1 MSRLALGTVQ
11 FGLDYGVSNQT
22 GKVDLDEAK
31 AILTACEELGIR
43 SLDTATEYGDSEKI
57 LGEIGIPNF
66 SITTKLPNLRAKE
79 EDNINQIVTNCVK
92 RSLFN
97 LKRQN
102 LDAILV
108 HNPQNLFG
116 PKGQIIWRSLK
127 DLQIQFNISKI
138 GVSIYD
144 PSELNLLENRNIYP
158 EIVQAPYNIFD
169 QKIYRSGWLQKL
181 VDRDVE
187 IHARSVFLQGLLL
200 QDESCRDRYFSRWSE
215 QFNQFKDFLEETG
228 YTALEACLQ
237 FVLANPLFKKIVVGV
252 QSVQQLI
259 DIAMISP
266 LSDNGI
272 KAKYLACDDL
282 DLIRP
287 QNWQLQ
293 KRN

>member
-31 AILTACEELGIR
+31 AILTACEKLGIR

-79 EDNINQIVTNCVK
+79 DDNINQILTNCVK

-144 PSELNLLENRNIYP
+144 PSDLNLLENRNIYP

-169 QKIYRSGWLQKL
+169 QKIHLSGWLQ
-181 VDRDVE
+181 
-187 IHARSVFLQGLLL
+187 
-200 QDESCRDRYFSRWSE
+200 
-215 QFNQFKDFLEETG
+215 N
-228 YTALEACLQ
+228 
-237 FVLANPLFKKIVVGV
+237 
-252 QSVQQLI
+252 
-259 DIAMISP
+259 
-266 LSDNGI
+266 
-272 KAKYLACDDL
+272 
-282 DLIRP
+282 
-287 QNWQLQ
+287 
-293 KRN
+293 

>member
-31 AILTACEELGIR
+31 AILTACEKLGIR

-79 EDNINQIVTNCVK
+79 DDNINQILTNCVK

-144 PSELNLLENRNIYP
+144 PSDLNLLENRNIYP

-169 QKIYRSGWLQKL
+169 QKIHLSGWLQKL

-187 IHARSVFLQGLLL
+187 IHARSVFLR
-200 QDESCRDRYFSRWSE
+200 S
-215 QFNQFKDFLEETG
+215 
-228 YTALEACLQ
+228 
-237 FVLANPLFKKIVVGV
+237 
-252 QSVQQLI
+252 
-259 DIAMISP
+259 
-266 LSDNGI
+266 
-272 KAKYLACDDL
+272 
-282 DLIRP
+282 
-287 QNWQLQ
+287 
-293 KRN
+293 